1 MNGSRNG
8 FGAVVGSGN
17 ARRRRTIKLAPVTR
31 AVRAALAVSATALA
45 LAGSGAAFAADG
57 CATSPQ
63 AIRCMPAPASL
74 VPAAVE
80 DLTVVAAGAD
90 AEVDNDADI
99 FKAGF
104 GDQIGIYAAT
114 GDGDAIV
121 HNSGYI
127 GVYSVDGIADG
138 IFASGIETEVDNSG
152 DIVAIGAD
160 WGAGIEAQ
168 GEDLTTVSNTG
179 DIYAAGTYGFGIY
192 ATGGDVQVDN
202 GGSIEAQGYFA
213 SGIYTQATGDT
224 TISNTGDITA
234 GMIYEYNGYLYG
246 SLQATGIHAGSN
258 YAGTHTQV
266 DNAGD
271 ISVTGY
277 AGATGIEVVATGEG
291 ASGGVGNTGTI
302 YASQYSK
309 YGAGA
314 AGIVVS
320 ADGDATIDNAGSIV
334 AVSNGSAYG
343 AMALSFNGDANVTNS
358 GDISAY
364 SVGSAK
370 YYGAYGILAASQNGS
385 AHVDNSGTINVV
397 SDYLGFGYTGMGIR
411 ASGLDG
417 ATVTNSGSISV
428 DAKYAYGIYA
438 SAGAGDVVVDN
449 AEGGLVDV
457 YSYASIGFGVLALT
471 GQGDI
476 EVGNDGT
483 IDVYAY
489 GQAVG
494 IFARPGEGD
503 ASVRNGGDILV
514 ESGGGTAVGIFAR
527 ADYGSIDVAN
537 DGNIEAYAGAGAA
550 FGILGSGE
558 YADVTNTGT
567 IDATGYAF
575 ASGIN
580 VYGLYD
586 ASVVNEGTIG
596 AYGVLAA
603 NGIYAGG
610 GESVEIHNAG
620 DIVAVS
626 YGLATGIYGYSITGD
641 VSIDNSGYVGAL
653 SLYGVADGIFAS
665 GGNVD
670 VSNSGDIVA
679 IGSTWGAG
687 IEAQGAEGAHVSNT
701 GSIYAYGYYG
711 FGVYATGGEGGV
723 GIDNAGAIEA
733 QGFIANG
740 VYAQGSGDIDIVNS
754 GDVTA
759 GTLFEQ
765 NGYLYGSLLATGIH
779 AASNGLGA
787 AITVDNSGVIAAT
800 GYQGA
805 IGIEALATG
814 EGGSASVDS
823 SGAIYASQY
832 SKYGYGAA
840 GIVVS
845 ADGDAS
851 IGNSGLLAVESGGL
865 AYGALALSFNGDA
878 TVVNAGDIDVHSTG
892 AAKYYGAFGIV
903 AASQNGSASVDNSG
917 SVYVTSDYLDIG
929 YIGMGIQAVGMDGAT
944 VTNSGEISVDAK
956 YAYGI
961 YASSGAGDVSVTNA
975 AGGTID
981 VYSYFSTGFGVL
993 ALATQGDVDVENAG
1007 LIDVYAYGQA
1017 VGAFTSSSAG
1027 DAHVGNSGTLA
1038 VASGGGVAAGAF
1050 ARASNGVATI
1060 DNTGSI
1066 MASAYGTAYGA
1077 LARGV
1082 YSGISNAGDITA
1094 NGGFAFGAYA
1104 DGLYAAAIGNE
1115 GDILAE
1121 GGDQAVGA
1129 MAYAYFGDAS
1139 VDNAGTI
1146 TAVSSAG
1153 TAIGAI
1159 VTGYYGATLHNSGE
1173 IHAEATYGNAIGVI
1187 ASAYGDVLVEN
1198 SGTISA
1204 SHPDLAIAVA
1214 MDSAYGVA
1222 TLDNSGTILTDSS
1235 VEGSIAVLGG
1245 EGVDHVLNS
1254 GDIYGALVTAGGDD
1268 LVANASGGTWH
1279 VGNFSSYLGTG
1290 DDTITNASGGVI
1302 HLANGGIFL
1311 GAADTANAFDNAG
1324 LLQVSGLGLVDM
1336 GTDDSVLAND
1346 GMISLVDGGANDVF
1360 VLAGDLGGDG
1370 SLSFDANLAS
1380 GASDYAYIDGDVVA
1394 GSTQA
1399 INLMVDGAPDAL
1411 SQSFEVLAVTGDASA
1426 ANFTG
1431 GDVFGFDPS
1440 NFLDLDVGVALSQA
1454 GGLNVLTASLEV
1466 AGLNDTGVL
1475 AASVA
1480 PGVHSL
1486 AGSSIGTWRQRVG
1499 VMPALDDGRVGLGPW
1514 VRFYTDDGDV
1524 SPSAA
1529 GFSAHS
1535 DFGFEQENRGR
1546 EFGFNLPVGGGVSIG
1561 LLAGTADGTQVL
1573 ASGTGSSRIDLDY
1586 SGLSGTWLAQDF
1598 YVDASVRWMDF
1609 EAVLA
1614 SAGGEQHTSGN
1625 GRAVNLEAGY
1635 TGWHLG
1641 AFDLVPQV
1649 QYTRTKLDD
1658 IAPVS
1663 GSLVDF
1669 TADGGI
1675 SERVRVGLGFSRA
1688 FASAGG
1694 VRWTPY
1700 GAISAVNELDG
1711 ESAYMVDGNTLFTGT
1726 NSTDGTHALLEAG
1739 VGMQFGGVSVTGGL
1753 HWADGGAIDSSTGG
1767 QLVVRYT
1774 W

>member
-1 MNGSRNG
+1 MDASGNG
-8 FGAVVGSGN
+8 FEGRVGTAA
-17 ARRRRTIKLAPVTR
+17 ARRRRQAVKVAPVAR
-31 AVRAALAVSATALA
+31 AVRAALAASATALA
-45 LAGSGAAFAADG
+45 LAGAGAAFAG
-57 CATSPQ
+57 ERCA
-63 AIRCMPAPASL
+63 APADAMRCSPAQAMP
-74 VPAAVE
+74 VHAAVE
-80 DLTVVAAGAD
+80 DLTVVAARAD
-90 AEVDNDADI
+90 VDIDNTDDV
-99 FKAGF
+99 FKVGG
-104 GDQIGIYAAT
+104 GDQIGLYANAT
-114 GDGDAIV
+114 DGDAIV
-121 HNSGYI
+121 HNSAYV
-127 GVYSVDGIADG
+127 GVYSGGGIADG
-138 IFASGIETEVDNSG
+138 IFAAGDHVSVDNSG
-152 DIVAIGAD
+152 DIVAIGSS

-168 GEDLTTVSNTG
+168 GEDLTTVANTG
-179 DIYAAGTYGFGIY
+179 SLYAYGFYGFGIY
-192 ATGGDVQVDN
+192 ATGGDIEVNND
-202 GGSIEAQGYFA
+202 GPIEAQGYIA
-213 SGIYTQATGDT
+213 NGIYTRASGDT

-234 GMIYEYNGYLYG
+234 GTLFEYNGSLYG
-246 SLQATGIHAGSN
+246 SLQATGIHAGGN
-258 YAGTHTQV
+258 YAGTTTTV
-266 DNAGD
+266 GNSGD
-271 ISVTGY
+271 IDVLAY

-291 ASGGVGNTGTI
+291 SSGIASNSGTI
-302 YASQYSK
+302 LASQYSK
-309 YGAGA
+309 YGSGA

-320 ADGDATIDNAGSIV
+320 ADGDAAIDNAGGITAIS
-334 AVSNGSAYG
+334 SGGAYG
-343 AMALSFNGDANVTNS
+343 AMALAFNGDATVTNS
-358 GDISAY
+358 GDINAY

-385 AHVDNSGTINVV
+385 AHVDNAGTINVV
-397 SDYLGFGYTGMGIR
+397 SDYLDIGYTGMGIR
-411 ASGLDG
+411 ASGLEG
-417 ATVTNSGSISV
+417 ATVVNSGSISV

-438 SAGAGDVVVDN
+438 SAGAGDVLVDN
-449 AEGGLVDV
+449 AEGALVDV
-457 YSYASIGFGVLALT
+457 YSYFSVGFGVLALT

-476 EVGNDGT
+476 EVDNEGT

-494 IFARPGEGD
+494 VFARPGEGD
-503 ASVRNGGDILV
+503 AFVHNGGDILV
-514 ESGGGTAVGIFAR
+514 ESGGGTAAGIFAR

-550 FGILGSGE
+550 FGILGSGG
-558 YADVTNTGT
+558 YANASNTGT

-580 VYGLYD
+580 VYGLHG

-596 AYGVLAA
+596 AYGVVAA

-610 GESVEIHNAG
+610 GESVEIHNSG

-626 YGLATGIYGYSITGD
+626 YGLATGIYGYSAYGD

-653 SLYGVADGIFAS
+653 SLYDVADGIFAS

-679 IGSTWGAG
+679 LGTTWGAG
-687 IEAQGAEGAHVSNT
+687 IEAQGADGTTVSNS
-701 GSIYAYGYYG
+701 GNIYAYGAYG
-711 FGVYATGGEGGV
+711 FGIYATGGEGGI

-733 QGFIANG
+733 QGYIASG

-765 NGYLYGSLLATGIH
+765 DGYLYGSLLATGIH
-779 AASNGLGA
+779 AASNGVGA
-787 AITVDNSGVIAAT
+787 AIGVDNSGVIAAT

-805 IGIEALATG
+805 IGIEAIATG

-845 ADGDAS
+845 ADGDAG
-851 IGNSGLLAVESGGL
+851 IDNSGLLAVESGGL

-878 TVVNAGDIDVHSTG
+878 TVVNAGDIDVHSAG

-903 AASQNGSASVDNSG
+903 AASQNGSALVDNSG

-981 VYSYFSTGFGVL
+981 VYSYFGSGFGVL
-993 ALATQGDVDVENAG
+993 ALATQGDVDVGNAG
-1007 LIDVYAYGQA
+1007 VIDVYAYGQA
-1017 VGAFTSSSAG
+1017 VGAFTSSTAG
-1027 DAHVGNSGTLA
+1027 NAYVDNGGDLV
-1038 VASGGGVAAGAF
+1038 VDSGGSVAAGAF
-1050 ARASNGVATI
+1050 ARAGNGIATI
-1060 DNTGSI
+1060 HNTGSI
-1066 MASAYGTAYGA
+1066 ATSAYGTAYGA
-1077 LARGV
+1077 LARGA
-1082 YSGISNAGDITA
+1082 YAGITNAGDITA
-1094 NGGFAFGAYA
+1094 ASTGG
-1104 DGLYAAAIGNE
+1104 
-1115 GDILAE
+1115 
-1121 GGDQAVGA
+1121 
-1129 MAYAYFGDAS
+1129 S
-1139 VDNAGTI
+1139 
-1146 TAVSSAG
+1146 
-1153 TAIGAI
+1153 AIGAY
-1159 VTGYYGATLHNSGE
+1159 VSGYAGAAIYNDGS
-1173 IHAEATYGNAIGVI
+1173 IHAEATYGNAIGVF
-1187 ASAYGDVLVEN
+1187 ATAYGDVLVEN
-1198 SGTISA
+1198 GGTISA
-1204 SHPDLAIAVA
+1204 THPDVAIAVV
-1214 MDSAYGVA
+1214 MDSLYGTS
-1222 TLDNSGTILTDSS
+1222 TLDNSGTITTDAS
-1235 VEGSIAVLGG
+1235 VDGSIAVLGG
-1245 EGVDHVLNS
+1245 DGVDRILNS
-1254 GDIYGALVTAGGDD
+1254 GDIHGALVTGGGDD
-1268 LVANASGGTWH
+1268 LVANAGGGTWV

-1290 DDTITNASGGVI
+1290 DDAITNASGGLI

-1311 GAADTANAFDNAG
+1311 GAADGANAFDNAG
-1324 LLQVSGLGLVDM
+1324 LLQVSGFGLVDM
-1336 GTDDSVLAND
+1336 GTEDSVLAND
-1346 GMISLVDGGANDVF
+1346 GMISLMDGGANDLF
-1360 VLAGDLGGDG
+1360 VLGGDLGGSG
-1370 SLSFDANLAS
+1370 SLGFDANLAS
-1380 GASDYAYIDGDVVA
+1380 GASDYAYIDGNLVA

-1399 INLMVDGAPDAL
+1399 IDLRVDGAPTSL
-1411 SQSFEVLAVTGDASA
+1411 SQSFEVLAVTGDATA

-1431 GDVFGFDPS
+1431 GEVFGFDPS
-1440 NFLDLDVGVALSQA
+1440 NFLDLDVGVSLAQA

-1499 VMPALDDGRVGLGPW
+1499 VLPALDDGRVGLGPW
-1514 VRFYTDDGDV
+1514 VRFYTDDGDL

-1573 ASGTGSSRIDLDY
+1573 ATGTGSSRIDLDY

-1598 YVDASVRWMDF
+1598 YVDASMRWMDF

-1625 GRAVNLEAGY
+1625 GTAFNLEAGY
-1635 TGWHLG
+1635 TGWQLG
-1641 AFDLVPQV
+1641 TFDLVPQV

-1658 IAPVS
+1658 IAPVA

-1688 FASAGG
+1688 FASASG
-1694 VRWTPY
+1694 VKWTPY

-1711 ESAYMVDGNTLFTGT
+1711 ESAYMVDGNPLFSGTG
-1726 NSTDGTHALLEAG
+1726 STDGTHALLEAG
-1739 VGMQFGGVSVTGGL
+1739 VGAQFGGVTVTGGL
-1753 HWADGGAIDSSTGG
+1753 HWADGGAIDSSMGG
-1767 QLVVRYT
+1767 QLVMRYT